1 VRYSVNF
8 YPDNQLFR
16 AGDTVPLGHWLYR
29 PLRRLLAGVHARY
42 NRPVLLAETGAEGAN
57 GAGWLRYV
65 GGEVRAALRAGVP
78 VEGICLYPVMDYPG
92 WKDDRH
98 CRCGLIRAERDWQTR
113 AVDRE
118 LVDQIAEER
127 MLFSLATGSSTDS

>member
-1 VRYSVNF
+1 M
-8 YPDNQLFR
+8 
-16 AGDTVPLGHWLYR
+16 
-29 PLRRLLAGVHARY
+29 HARY
-42 NRPVLLAETGAEGAN
+42 GRPLLLTETGVEGAN

-98 CRCGLIRAERDWQTR
+98 CRCG
-113 AVDRE
+113 
-118 LVDQIAEER
+118 
-127 MLFSLATGSSTDS
+127 